1 MTETEVVVAV
11 AATVAEAVLVVAKD
25 VMHLQSAHKY
35 CNETFQMMCDSE
47 TRWIVK
53 ETSVLK
59 LTEVYVY
66 QKDIEEVKS
75 ISAKITDL
83 EKKVRKYLDHAATKP
98 GCDIL
103 PLDRMLGLS
112 KICGECIRRKRQD
125 CTYSLSYSM
134 SKYGLKS
141 VKGKLQLMESIPLY
155 VSGMCED
162 DYSSV
167 NWCVMVRVRLLVF
180 AWVGMGWGM
189 RIMREFFRKGGGS

>member
-1 MTETEVVVAV
+1 METEVVVAV
-11 AATVAEAVLVVAKD
+11 GATVAEAVVVVAKD
-25 VMHLQSAHKY
+25 VMHMQSAHKY
-35 CNETFQMMCDSE
+35 CNETFQMMCDS
-47 TRWIVK
+47 IVK
-53 ETSVLK
+53 ESSVLK
-59 LTEVYVY
+59 LTEVDVY
-66 QKDIEEVKS
+66 QKDIEEIKS

-103 PLDRMLGLS
+103 PLDQMLGLS
-112 KICGECIRRKRQD
+112 KICGVCIWRKRQD
-125 CTYSLSYSM
+125 STYSLSYSM

-141 VKGKLQLMESIPLY
+141 VKGRLQLMESIPLY

-167 NWCVMVRVRLLVF
+167 KWCVMVRVRLLVF
-180 AWVGMGWGM
+180 ARVGMGWGM